1 MCISIFQWA
10 VAELLAI
17 ENQNTFAEEI
27 LIEDSV
33 LNDDITASK
42 SCSASPGVHDFGVQC
57 CFEPITR
64 RSVATQTD
72 VWKASPCQIA
82 CNKSG
87 IGISSPV
94 KTETNSPQHPTK
106 FNAEWKVSHDH
117 NYIMNA
123 PPKVIFPTY
132 DDDSFKKIPLPPV
145 HNITCHQYESTDA
158 IDTGDESDADDET
171 IDNDKDDEDMD
182 PSWKLS
188 DAEQFLSD
196 DDMEVET
203 SKDAF
208 QESSPHR
215 EKNFWSLVH
224 VLMNL

>member
-1 MCISIFQWA
+1 
-10 VAELLAI
+10 
-17 ENQNTFAEEI
+17 
-27 LIEDSV
+27 
-33 LNDDITASK
+33 
-42 SCSASPGVHDFGVQC
+42 
-57 CFEPITR
+57 
-64 RSVATQTD
+64 
-72 VWKASPCQIA
+72 
-82 CNKSG
+82 
-87 IGISSPV
+87 
-94 KTETNSPQHPTK
+94 
-106 FNAEWKVSHDH
+106 
-117 NYIMNA
+117 MNA

-132 DDDSFKKIPLPPV
+132 DDDSFKTIPLPPV

-208 QESSPHR
+208 QESSPRR

-224 VLMNL
+224 VLMNF

>member
-1 MCISIFQWA
+1 
-10 VAELLAI
+10 
-17 ENQNTFAEEI
+17 
-27 LIEDSV
+27 
-33 LNDDITASK
+33 
-42 SCSASPGVHDFGVQC
+42 
-57 CFEPITR
+57 
-64 RSVATQTD
+64 
-72 VWKASPCQIA
+72 
-82 CNKSG
+82 
-87 IGISSPV
+87 
-94 KTETNSPQHPTK
+94 
-106 FNAEWKVSHDH
+106 
-117 NYIMNA
+117 MNA

-132 DDDSFKKIPLPPV
+132 DDDSFKTIPLPPV

-208 QESSPHR
+208 Q
-215 EKNFWSLVH
+215 
-224 VLMNL
+224 